1 MPRASAAPSPI
12 AAWSSR
18 TRRRGRRPGR
28 RAGMDV
34 LGYAGLT
41 APELL
46 AAEGATVFRS
56 MAELPA
62 LLNGSAPR

>member
-1 MPRASAAPSPI
+1 MVVEDAP
-12 AAWSSR
+12 AGAEA
-18 TRRRGRRPGR
+18 GR
-28 RAGMDV
+28 RAGMLV

-46 AAEGATVFRS
+46 EAEGATVFRS

>member
-1 MPRASAAPSPI
+1 MVVEDAP
-12 AAWSSR
+12 AGAEA
-18 TRRRGRRPGR
+18 GR
-28 RAGMDV
+28 RAGMHV

-46 AAEGATVFRS
+46 EAEGATVFRS

>member
-1 MPRASAAPSPI
+1 MLFRS
-12 AAWSSR
+12 
-18 TRRRGRRPGR
+18 

-34 LGYAGLT
+34 FGYAGLT

-46 AAEGATVFRS
+46 EAEGARVFGS
-56 MAELPA
+56 MDELPA

>member
-1 MPRASAAPSPI
+1 MRRASAPPSP
-12 AAWSSR
+12 ARCVVVEDAPP
-18 TRRRGRRPGR
+18 GAEAGR

-46 AAEGATVFRS
+46 AAEGARVFAS